1 MWPYGK
7 NGPAQMAT
15 SYISVG
21 RKNRRKEK
29 GKTEDP
35 MGRHVK
41 EETKVTNSHKLVRMR
56 CTHSTS
62 LTATSLPIAHLV
74 I

>member
-1 MWPYGK
+1 MWTYDK

-15 SYISVG
+15 RYVKVG

-29 GKTEDP
+29 GTTENP

-41 EETKVTNSHKLVRMR
+41 EGSRGTKVTNSQKHNFLNIDI
-56 CTHSTS
+56 STNS
-62 LTATSLPIAHLV
+62 SPSD
-74 I
+74 